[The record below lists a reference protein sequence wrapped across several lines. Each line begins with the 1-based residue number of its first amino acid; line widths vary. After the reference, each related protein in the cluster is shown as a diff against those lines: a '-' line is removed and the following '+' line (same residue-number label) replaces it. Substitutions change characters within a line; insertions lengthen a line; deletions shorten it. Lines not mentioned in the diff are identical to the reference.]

1 MPDKIQYD
9 GAVVEWAE
17 STLRTHLDATVIVV
31 NDEIVA
37 NASLTDITVASP
49 VDSSIVARDE
59 SDLDERGHR
68 PQHTEGVWC
77 RVTDSVDQDT
87 LAFQPM
93 ITEHKLSVRVF
104 VKCTDEEDPAGI
116 TIMPTGYKR
125 VMYLARAVHVALG
138 ENLDCP
144 NFGVINLTNDGGSRI
159 PRALRGMPSTH
170 VIDLTFS
177 ITQRTYRP
185 IGVA

>member
-17 STLRTHLDATVIVV
+17 STLRTNLDATVTVI
-31 NDEIVA
+31 NAEIVA
-37 NASLTDITVASP
+37 NASLTDITVQSP

-77 RVTDSVDQDT
+77 RVVNSVDQDT

-93 ITEHKLSVRVF
+93 VTEHTLSVMVF
-104 VKCTDEEDPAGI
+104 ATSTDTEDDASS
-116 TIMPTGYKR
+116 TTQPTGYKR

-144 NFGVINLTNDGGSRI
+144 NFGVFNLTNNGGSRI

-170 VIDLTFS
+170 VIDLTF
-177 ITQRTYRP
+177 TVFQRTYRP

>member
-1 MPDKIQYD
+1 MPDKVQYD

-17 STLRTHLDATVIVV
+17 STLRTNLAATVAII
-31 NDEIVA
+31 NSEIAA
-37 NASLTDITVASP
+37 NAFLTNITVASP

-93 ITEHKLSVRVF
+93 ITEHTLAVMVF
-104 VKCTDEEDPAGI
+104 ASSTDIEDAASS
-116 TIMPTGYKR
+116 TTQPTGYKR

-144 NFGVINLTNDGGSRI
+144 NFGVISLTNEGGTRI

-170 VIDLTFS
+170 VINLTFAVK
-177 ITQRTYRP
+177 QRTYRP

>member
-1 MPDKIQYD
+1 MPDKVQYD
-9 GAVVEWAE
+9 AAVVEWAE
-17 STLRTHLDATVIVV
+17 STLRANLAATVVVV
-31 NDEIVA
+31 NAEIVA
-37 NASLTDITVASP
+37 NASLTDITVPTP
-49 VDSSIVARDE
+49 VDSELLARDE

-93 ITEHKLSVRVF
+93 VTEHTLSVMVF
-104 VKCTDEEDPAGI
+104 ATSTDNEDDAS
-116 TIMPTGYKR
+116 TTTQPTGYKR
-125 VMYLARAVHVALG
+125 VAYLARAVHVALG

-144 NFGVINLTNDGGSRI
+144 NFGVINLVNNGGSRI
-159 PRALRGMPSTH
+159 PRALRGMTSTH
-170 VIDLTFS
+170 VINLTF
-177 ITQRTYRP
+177 TVFQKTYRP